1 MIFSDGISAARLTS
15 PVQASIMYLYNYTV
29 RNPFCKDIRS
39 QLEVPMANITPY
51 LSRLE
56 GRDRLRIT
64 HSRPVVFWM
73 TGLSGS
79 GKSTIASVFEA
90 MCAAEGHA
98 AFMLDGDT
106 VRTGLCAG
114 LGFSPEDRSENL
126 RRIAETVKIVAS
138 SGQIVAV
145 CAISPDQASRDRARD
160 IISPAADFYEVYVST
175 PVEECARRDPKGLY
189 KKAYAGEI
197 KSFTGVSAPYEVPEK
212 PDIVLDTVNN
222 TVETCAALL
231 FEAAMNSVYR
241 PAHLL
246 SEMAKAA
253 AGASAAILAI
263 YNGSYEVSFKEDASP
278 LTTADTASNE
288 VITGHFRTVFPEYD
302 ILTEEEDDGD
312 RDSHG
317 IPKRLNGCG
326 VFIIDPLDGTKEFI
340 NRNGE
345 FCVSIG
351 FADHHRVMAGVV
363 AVPARGLLYY
373 AYEGKGAY
381 KTVITDDME
390 KTGLTRIF
398 DPAEQIH
405 VSDRTDGLRITA
417 SRSHGDKQT
426 EALLT
431 ANESRIGEVLTAGS
445 SLKGCLIAEGEA
457 DIHYRWGAFMKE
469 WDTAGMEILCRE
481 AGASFTDI
489 HGAPLCANRADPV
502 NRNGFRILNRP
513 EAALDTAKAD
523 KIK

>member
-1 MIFSDGISAARLTS
+1 
-15 PVQASIMYLYNYTV
+15 
-29 RNPFCKDIRS
+29 
-39 QLEVPMANITPY
+39 MANITPY
-51 LSRLE
+51 LSRVAMA
-56 GRDRLRIT
+56 DRLRIS

-79 GKSTIASVFEA
+79 GKSTIASAFEA
-90 MCAAEGHA
+90 MCISEGHA

-114 LGFSPEDRSENL
+114 LGFSPEDRAENL
-126 RRIAETVKIVAS
+126 RRIAETAKIAAS
-138 SGQIVAV
+138 SGQIVVV
-145 CAISPDQASRDRARD
+145 CAISPDRQSRDRARE
-160 IISPAADFYEVYVST
+160 IISPAADFFEVYVST

-197 KSFTGVSAPYEVPEK
+197 PSFTGVSAPYEVPEK
-212 PDIVLDTVNN
+212 PDIVLDTVNGSV
-222 TVETCAALL
+222 TDCAKLL
-231 FEAAMNSVYR
+231 FDRAMDCVYR
-241 PAHLL
+241 PSFLL
-246 SEMAKAA
+246 NEMAKAA
-253 AGASAAILAI
+253 AKAASAILEI
-263 YNGSYEVSFKEDASP
+263 YNGQYEVSFKEDASP
-278 LTTADTASNE
+278 LTTADTASNT
-288 VITGHFRTVFPEYD
+288 VITGHFRSVFPEYD
-302 ILTEEEDDGD
+302 ILTEEEDDSD
-312 RDSHG
+312 RDAHG

-326 VFIIDPLDGTKEFI
+326 TFIIDPLDGTKEFI

-351 FADHHRVMAGVV
+351 FADHHRVMAGAV

-381 KTVITDDME
+381 KTVITGDMAE
-390 KTGLTRIF
+390 NGIPSLF
-398 DPAEQIH
+398 DPAERIH
-405 VSDRTDGLRITA
+405 VSDRVNDLRITA

-426 EALLT
+426 EALLEI
-431 ANESRIGEVLTAGS
+431 NRDRIGDVLTAGS
-445 SLKGCLIAEGEA
+445 CLKGCLIAEGEA

-489 HGAPLCANRADPV
+489 NGSPLCANRADPV

-513 EAALDTAKAD
+513 EAALDTKD
-523 KIK
+523 IK

>member
-1 MIFSDGISAARLTS
+1 
-15 PVQASIMYLYNYTV
+15 
-29 RNPFCKDIRS
+29 
-39 QLEVPMANITPY
+39 MANITPY
-51 LSRLE
+51 LSRV
-56 GRDRLRIT
+56 GDRDRLRIS

-79 GKSTIASVFEA
+79 GKSTIASAFEA
-90 MCAAEGHA
+90 RCVAEGHA

-126 RRIAETVKIVAS
+126 RRIAETAKIVAS
-138 SGQIVAV
+138 SGQIVVV
-145 CAISPDQASRDRARD
+145 CAISPDQASRDRARE
-160 IISPAADFYEVYVST
+160 IISPAAAFYEVYVST

-197 KSFTGVSAPYEVPEK
+197 RSFTGVSAPYEIPAN
-212 PDIVLDTVNN
+212 PDIVLDTVQHPA
-222 TVETCAALL
+222 EDCAALL
-231 FEAAMNSVYR
+231 YRTAMDCVYR
-241 PAHLL
+241 PACLL
-246 SEMAKAA
+246 TEMIRAA
-253 AGASAAILAI
+253 AMASAKILEI

-278 LTTADTASNE
+278 LTTADTASNQ
-288 VITGHFRTVFPEYD
+288 VITEHFRTVFPEYD

-326 VFIIDPLDGTKEFI
+326 TFIIDPLDGTKEFI

-351 FADHHRVMAGVV
+351 FADHHRVIAGVI

-373 AYEGKGAY
+373 AYEGRGAY
-381 KTVITDDME
+381 KTTIPEDIAAAD
-390 KTGLTRIF
+390 LTRLF

-405 VSDRTDGLRITA
+405 VSDRTDNLRITA

-426 EALLT
+426 EALLET
-431 ANESRIGEVLTAGS
+431 NKDRIGDILTAGS
-445 SLKGCLIAEGEA
+445 CLKGCLIAEGEA

-489 HGAPLCANRADPV
+489 NGNPLAANRADPV

-513 EAALDTAKAD
+513 EAALDTTESD

>member
-1 MIFSDGISAARLTS
+1 
-15 PVQASIMYLYNYTV
+15 
-29 RNPFCKDIRS
+29 
-39 QLEVPMANITPY
+39 MANITPY
-51 LSRLE
+51 LSRVE
-56 GRDRLRIT
+56 KRDRLRIT

-79 GKSTIASVFEA
+79 GKSTIASAFEA
-90 MCAAEGHA
+90 RCIAEGHA

-126 RRIAETVKIVAS
+126 RRIAETAKITAS
-138 SGQIVAV
+138 AGLIVVV
-145 CAISPDQASRDRARD
+145 CAISPDQASRDRARE

-197 KSFTGVSAPYEVPEK
+197 PAFTGVSAPYEVPLQ
-212 PDIVLDTVNN
+212 PDIVLDTVNASA
-222 TVETCAALL
+222 EACADTL
-231 FEAAMNSVYR
+231 FGYAMNSVYR
-241 PAHLL
+241 PATLL
-246 SEMAKAA
+246 GEMAKAA
-253 AGASAAILAI
+253 ARASAAILEI
-263 YNGSYEVSFKEDASP
+263 YNGQYEVSFKEDASP
-278 LTTADTASNE
+278 LTTADTASNK
-288 VITGHFRTVFPEYD
+288 VITEHFRTVFPEYD
-302 ILTEEEDDGD
+302 ILTEEEDDSD
-312 RDSHG
+312 RDAHG

-326 VFIIDPLDGTKEFI
+326 TFIIDPLDGTKEFI

-381 KTVITDDME
+381 KTVITEDMAE
-390 KTGLTRIF
+390 KGIARLF
-398 DPAEQIH
+398 AEEERIH
-405 VSDRTDGLRITA
+405 VSDRTEGLRITA

-426 EALLT
+426 EALLEI
-431 ANESRIGEVLTAGS
+431 NKDRIGDVLTAGS
-445 SLKGCLIAEGEA
+445 CLKGCLIAEGEA

-489 HGAPLCANRADPV
+489 NGNPLAANRADPV

-513 EAALDTAKAD
+513 EAALDVTS
-523 KIK
+523 IQN